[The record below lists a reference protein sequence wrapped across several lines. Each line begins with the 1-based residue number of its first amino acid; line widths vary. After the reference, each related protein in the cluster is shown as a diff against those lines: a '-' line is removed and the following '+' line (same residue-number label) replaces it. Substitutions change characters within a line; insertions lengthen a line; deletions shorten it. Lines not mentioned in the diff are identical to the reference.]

1 MITNKGKQ
9 IITKF
14 LLGQTPS
21 YASHIAIGCGATP
34 LANNVTEI
42 LDPEADSLQFEM
54 LRVPVTSRGLVNDIF
69 TKQISTIDRAVGG
82 ETILETLDEHGMK
95 IGQEFTLSF
104 PTLTDGEANF
114 QQANGSTF
122 VVKNLTANTVTYDDP
137 VRVDLDSWPTP
148 SASGEDAL
156 GYLVYSKER
165 IIFKA
170 ELPSDQRYQITELAL
185 YPAVN
190 NVSAAQYDSK
200 VIASFSASEG
210 WQWNNGTSIETIPL
224 AIAIEDDFNE
234 IQSTL
239 VGDISFVASSNPA
252 FESEARKTRYE
263 PMRFKNQFILLAGDS
278 VELDS
283 QFDVVGSNKYFET
296 SNIALDLSKNSPD
309 DYIRLAFSLISA
321 PLVPDPGNPA
331 GKVRIKLQL
340 INSLVADP
348 VSPPAAT
355 ANIELLW
362 PDFANGNNRYEVA
375 DLQLKDFTRD
385 SGFSWSNIDLI
396 RIYGCVFDDE
406 VVPAPTNTYYLAF
419 DGLRLDNVN
428 TQNPLYGMTAYTIA
442 KNIREDEQPILK
454 LENTSNYIE
463 YRFSLGVL

>member
-9 IITKF
+9 IVTKF

-21 YASHIAIGCGATP
+21 YASHIAIGCGALP
-34 LANNVTEI
+34 ADSDAVLN
-42 LDPEADSLQFEM
+42 LDPEAQSLEFEM

-69 TKQISTIDRAVGG
+69 TKQISSITRSIGG
-82 ETILETLDEHGMK
+82 STTLETIDEHGMK

-104 PTLTDGEANF
+104 PSQTDGEANF
-114 QQANGSTF
+114 QQSGDTKF
-122 VVKNLTANTVTYDDP
+122 VVRNLTATTVTYQDP
-137 VRVDLDSWPTP
+137 VRVDADTWPAP
-148 SASGEDAL
+148 AASGEEDL
-156 GYLVYSKER
+156 GYLVFSKER

-200 VIASFSASEG
+200 VISSFSASEG
-210 WQWNNGTSIETIPL
+210 WQWNNGASIETIPSVV
-224 AIAIEDDFNE
+224 AIEDDFNE

-239 VGDISFVASSNPA
+239 TGDICFVAASNPA

-263 PMRFKNQFILLAGDS
+263 SLRFKNQFILLAGDS

-283 QFDVVGSNKYFET
+283 NFAVVGDNKYFET
-296 SNIALDLSKNSPD
+296 SNISLDLSKNSPD
-309 DYIRLAFSLISA
+309 DYVRLAFSLISA
-321 PLVPDPGNPA
+321 PLVPDPGAPA
-331 GKVRIKLQL
+331 GKVRIKLQF

-348 VSPPAAT
+348 ISPPAAT
-355 ANIELLW
+355 ANIELDW
-362 PDFANGNNRYEVA
+362 TDFGNGNNRYEVV

-385 SGFSWSNIDLI
+385 SGFSWSNIDLV
-396 RIYGCVFDDE
+396 RVYGCVFDDE
-406 VVPAPTNTYYLAF
+406 ASPAVTGAYYIAF

-428 TQNPLYGMTAYTIA
+428 TQNPLYGMTAYTIV
-442 KNIREDEQPILK
+442 KNIRENEQPILK